1 MTHNDG
7 RVTAALHDYA
17 PHPDGRGAM
26 LQMVGID
33 FVTATGAMK
42 VLLLAP
48 HEACALAEELLTL
61 AYRAGEAIA
70 ELGDIDDRAR
80 TIRKEEKKKNMK
92 TTGNHDERAAAA
104 RLSQLDCHD
113 SLLDDIINW
122 ARGVRRNGEPVSTA
136 DLARTLV
143 RLASRLKDADATEA
157 LASLLATAVQRLVAE
172 R

>member
-1 MTHNDG
+1 
-7 RVTAALHDYA
+7 
-17 PHPDGRGAM
+17 
-26 LQMVGID
+26 
-33 FVTATGAMK
+33 
-42 VLLLAP
+42 
-48 HEACALAEELLTL
+48 
-61 AYRAGEAIA
+61 
-70 ELGDIDDRAR
+70 
-80 TIRKEEKKKNMK
+80 MK

-104 RLSQLDCHD
+104 RLRQLDCHD